1 MSDQRYFDDA
11 RTMFQTQGWT
21 DFMGELEK
29 AYHDRGMTYDTTEN
43 SNDVFRTQG
52 FRQALA
58 WISNYEM
65 LVKQA
70 EEQADEEA

>member
-1 MSDQRYFDDA
+1 MSDQQYFDDA
-11 RTMFQTQGWT
+11 RTMFQTQGWA
-21 DFMGELEK
+21 DFLSELEN
-29 AYHDRGMTYDTTEN
+29 AYLERGSSYDTADN
-43 SNDVFRTQG
+43 INDVFRTQG

-70 EEQADEEA
+70 EEQADDE

>member
-1 MSDQRYFDDA
+1 MSDQRYFDEA
-11 RTMFQTQGWT
+11 RTMFQTQGWA
-21 DFMGELEK
+21 DFMGELER
-29 AYHDRGMTYDTTEN
+29 AYLEQGSRYDTNDN
-43 SNDVFRTQG
+43 SDDMFRTQG

-70 EEQADEEA
+70 EEQADYE